1 MDVALTES
9 VLGLMETLLPEYGGL
24 RRIRQPTGS
33 RLPTAA
39 PSSAYPCSEGKW
51 ILIAANS
58 EPLFA
63 KLCDLIDRPELVD
76 DPRFKGN
83 QARLKHVQEL
93 DRIFGEWSST
103 HTAAEAD
110 RILTEADVP
119 CTQIYTA
126 AEIATDPQFRAR
138 GMVRDIDDPIVG
150 HVLHPGVVPVVPED
164 PGQIRWTGPAIGAHT
179 EEVLRELLDMTQ
191 AEVAELRQD
200 GAI

>member
-39 PSSAYPCSEGKW
+39 PSTYPCSEGKW

-93 DRIFGEWSST
+93 DRIIGEWSST

-119 CTQIYTA
+119 CTQNLY
-126 AEIATDPQFRAR
+126 R
-138 GMVRDIDDPIVG
+138 GRDR
-150 HVLHPGVVPVVPED
+150 H
-164 PGQIRWTGPAIGAHT
+164 
-179 EEVLRELLDMTQ
+179 
-191 AEVAELRQD
+191 
-200 GAI
+200 